1 LLCHVALQVLLSS
14 TTQIEKAFP
23 YTFLW
28 SWLGYGLLTSTGTVL
43 EKHSPTICK
52 VMKCHS
58 TTVSEVMELIPAAVS
73 EGIKHLS
80 AAVIKEMEKYPATV
94 C

>member
-1 LLCHVALQVLLSS
+1 
-14 TTQIEKAFP
+14 
-23 YTFLW
+23 
-28 SWLGYGLLTSTGTVL
+28 
-43 EKHSPTICK
+43 
-52 VMKCHS
+52 
-58 TTVSEVMELIPAAVS
+58 MELIPAAVS